1 MNGIIT
7 RAALGCL
14 MIFSLVLTGCASYR
28 DLPVRI
34 GTVTTAA
41 ATQKKVF
48 VPSGKGAAV
57 GALTGGAVGHQ
68 TGKGSGKTAMTVLG
82 AGTGALLGAAMAGE
96 AKMVPATIAQ
106 VADDVT
112 GQTFLVT
119 LDGSWSAG
127 MKLQYSISDDGKF
140 IQR

>member
-1 MNGIIT
+1 MSRIMVRG
-7 RAALGCL
+7 ALTCL
-14 MIFSLVLTGCASYR
+14 IAMACVFTGCASYR

-41 ATQKKVF
+41 TTQKKVF

-82 AGTGALLGAAMAGE
+82 AGTGALLGAAMGGE

-119 LDGSWSAG
+119 LDGSWSVG